1 MEVQLRDVPVQV
13 VGQLEGPQVVD
24 ILVQGVGQV
33 VLPQVVDVERP
44 VQQQQQGMSFQVD
57 TFILISFYRQTYR
70 QLTGFYVGQVNAGV
84 LHLLDLGVLCFKSCI
99 L

>member
-1 MEVQLRDVPVQV
+1 MEVQQRDVPVQV

-33 VLPQVVDVERP
+33 VPPQVVDVERP

-57 TFILISFYRQTYR
+57 TFILISFYRQTDIQTIDR
-70 QLTGFYVGQVNAGV
+70 V
-84 LHLLDLGVLCFKSCI
+84 LHRASKCWGSAFT
-99 L
+99 